1 MNQPHFL
8 KKLPIPV
15 RMLFRPM
22 LLISLGLHAVVL
34 MLPTSLNWTKVE
46 PLEKEEAI
54 KVTKLPPA
62 VKPSPEASPQ
72 SSPQPTTQPRIEKS
86 QSTSPRSTA
95 NIPQPKE
102 PRTYQKP
109 TYQQPTYQQPVYR
122 QPTYQQKPYSL
133 EENKVIQEVNQ
144 PEPNSNPQEPQLP
157 ENKTPENKT
166 PENKIPENKTPE
178 NQPTPPTNNNPTQN
192 PPDPSIKFFEE
203 FPRYP
208 DASQGSAGLLRP
220 EFEEAAYLFNTED
233 DWQAVTAKFEQ
244 ELLPNDDFARP
255 QEVTD
260 ADGFKV
266 YKVSTATGDETKYLH
281 LIAKD
286 GKVAIYLESEEYDL
300 SQLKELKI
308 EDNKEYQ
315 EFVSSLSFAIEFTKL
330 EYSLENFDS
339 EQDLDLLNEKEI
351 FTQDTFDFQIARKTN
366 SSSVKPKD
374 LVTSLNTHLQSLN
387 SELEEEQKI
396 EDLSEVGK
404 YGNENLLYLVKNS
417 KFKSYVTLA
426 PAKNDQGEPI
436 TVMILSDQDPR
447 QN

>member
-8 KKLPIPV
+8 KKLPVPV

-86 QSTSPRSTA
+86 QPTSPRSTA

-102 PRTYQKP
+102 PRIYQKPIYQQP

-144 PEPNSNPQEPQLP
+144 PEPTSNQQESQLQ
-157 ENKTPENKT
+157 ENKTPETQT
-166 PENKIPENKTPE
+166 PETQTPETQTPETQTPE
-178 NQPTPPTNNNPTQN
+178 NQPTPPTPNNPTQN

-208 DASQGSAGLLRP
+208 DAAQGSAGVLRP
-220 EFEEAAYLFNTED
+220 EFEDAAYLFNTED

-330 EYSLENFDS
+330 EHSLENFDS
-339 EQDLDLLNEKEI
+339 EQD
-351 FTQDTFDFQIARKTN
+351 
-366 SSSVKPKD
+366 
-374 LVTSLNTHLQSLN
+374 
-387 SELEEEQKI
+387 I
-396 EDLSEVGK
+396 E
-404 YGNENLLYLVKNS
+404 
-417 KFKSYVTLA
+417 
-426 PAKNDQGEPI
+426 
-436 TVMILSDQDPR
+436 
-447 QN
+447 